1 MHPIRNIK
9 DIQRRL
15 DQVDF
20 FFKNYHEK
28 STLKK
33 LLSKSSE
40 IERLLSRLRANI
52 AGVRELL
59 ALKITLKFTPDIL
72 KIITL

>member
-1 MHPIRNIK
+1 
-9 DIQRRL
+9 L

-40 IERLLSRLRANI
+40 IERLLSRLSINI
-52 AGVRELL
+52 TGAIELL
-59 ALKITLKFTPDIL
+59 ALKITLKLIPDIL